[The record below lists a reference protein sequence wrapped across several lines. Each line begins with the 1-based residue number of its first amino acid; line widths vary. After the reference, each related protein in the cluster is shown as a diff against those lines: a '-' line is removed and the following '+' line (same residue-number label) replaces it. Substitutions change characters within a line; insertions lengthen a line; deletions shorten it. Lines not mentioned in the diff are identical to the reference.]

1 MTGAVR
7 FQAVPPLSGE
17 VLADHVRLALV
28 RCLPSATP
36 RPKALK
42 IIANGPSALLADLTG
57 ETLAVNGAINLF
69 GEVGPTYWVAFDP
82 QEGVAALLPAD
93 PPKNTIYL
101 VAAQCHPAVFTRLE
115 GRDVRLWNVEHPA
128 TADRT
133 PDGVPTAVSVTLMA
147 MQLMARLGY
156 RRFDTW
162 GWDGCYMT
170 GQDHAAPQA
179 HASAENIRVRVG
191 TESFETTTAWAAE
204 AQDACALLALADFKV
219 TIHGGGMIGA
229 IVKARVRR

>member
-1 MTGAVR
+1 MSAVQFKAR
-7 FQAVPPLSGE
+7 PPLPSD
-17 VLADHVRLALV
+17 VLANHVRLALV

-36 RPKALK
+36 QPKALK

-57 ETLAVNGAINLF
+57 EILAVNGAINLF

-93 PPKNTIYL
+93 PPKTTVYL
-101 VAAQCHPAVFTRLE
+101 VASQCHPAVFTKLE
-115 GRDVRLWNVEHPA
+115 GRDVRVWHVEHPDLELSDA
-128 TADRT
+128 
-133 PDGVPTAVSVTLMA
+133 VPSAVSVTLMA

-156 RRFDTW
+156 RHFDTW

-179 HASAENIRVRVG
+179 HTSAENIRVRVG
-191 TESFETTTAWAAE
+191 NESFETTTAWAAE
-204 AQDACALLALADFKV
+204 AQDACALIALADFRV
-219 TIHGGGMIGA
+219 NIHGGGMIGA